1 MYSYAGIGTEFYKGG
16 GNVEGNID
24 IIRDADG
31 NKIVMINDIRF
42 KGKRRIDWED
52 VEAYLRQYIGDFYEI
67 VESADMVYI
76 GSDFADEFS
85 GSKDSARLKG
95 TLAKA
100 KANAAQEIPQLIETA
115 SGKRYKDNLAGKHAH
130 DAKYGWYRYDSRFA
144 LPVYGSDGEVERYN
158 IFRVE
163 MLIRHAEDGK
173 MYLYDLVNI
182 KKETSTPPRQ

>member
-100 KANAAQEIPQLIETA
+100 KANAAQGIPQLIETA